1 MISNKERGENK
12 NMKKFLLGSSLVIVG
27 GAISYRPLTA
37 FESNVTV
44 INGAKSSKI
53 CPVTGK
59 EYITVET
66 DKEDFIISSEF
77 LEKHNKDTTF
87 INGELY
93 HVIGHGVNF
102 PLLHLKKR
110 VTRHI
115 GTPCIDYPFDN
126 SHCAERPSLISK
138 VSKFF

>member
-1 MISNKERGENK
+1 
-12 NMKKFLLGSSLVIVG
+12 MKKFLFGSSLVIVG

-44 INGAKSSKI
+44 INSEKSRKS

-66 DKEDFIISSEF
+66 DKEDFTISSDM
-77 LEKHNKDTTF
+77 LEEHKNTPF
-87 INGELY
+87 INGEIY

-102 PLLHLKKR
+102 PVLHLKKR
-110 VTRHI
+110 VTRHL

-138 VSKFF
+138 VSKFL